1 MDKVVTVSKSFDEA
15 DRADKAY
22 YRSLTPQE
30 RLQILLE
37 LNSRW
42 PTDDH
47 AEASERRSCPQLIAG
62 RVSHSWSDQT

>member
-1 MDKVVTVSKSFDEA
+1 MDKVVKVSRSFDEA

-47 AEASERRSCPQLIAG
+47 AEAPERLE
-62 RVSHSWSDQT
+62 RVYRVIKRT

>member
-1 MDKVVTVSKSFDEA
+1 MEKIVNISRSFDEA

-42 PTDDH
+42 PTEAH
-47 AEASERRSCPQLIAG
+47 AEVIKRPEKVYRIVERP
-62 RVSHSWSDQT
+62 